1 MGTFAQFYGLTASF
15 AALFT
20 HGWLE
25 LLAIFYWVYNLRKA
39 CLSLHPVHDHKWAS
53 WKDLLASL
61 QSPGRLFRM
70 ISEDTKKAWSLTNRT
85 IIGLWKQ
92 NLKRKLILVFFLIF
106 VAALI
111 ETYITP
117 SLVSALK
124 A

>member
-1 MGTFAQFYGLTASF
+1 
-15 AALFT
+15 
-20 HGWLE
+20 
-25 LLAIFYWVYNLRKA
+25 
-39 CLSLHPVHDHKWAS
+39 
-53 WKDLLASL
+53 
-61 QSPGRLFRM
+61 M
-70 ISEDTKKAWSLTNRT
+70 ISEDTKKAWSLTNRI

-106 VAALI
+106 AAALI